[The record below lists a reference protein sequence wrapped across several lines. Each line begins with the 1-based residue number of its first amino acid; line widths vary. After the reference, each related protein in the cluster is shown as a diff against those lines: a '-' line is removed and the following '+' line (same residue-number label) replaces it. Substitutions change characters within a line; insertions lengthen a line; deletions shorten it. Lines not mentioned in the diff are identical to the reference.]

1 MTASAAS
8 ESVPTPADLARR
20 AEDSAPRLRSAW
32 VVAGDRIP
40 FAKSGGAY
48 AQASVQ
54 DMFTAVLDGLVART
68 GLAGQRLGAVAGGA
82 VLKQPKAFNMVRESV
97 LGSALDPRTP
107 GIDVQMACA
116 TGMETTCL
124 LYTSPSPRD

>member
-8 ESVPTPADLARR
+8 ESVPTPADLARG
-20 AEDSAPRLRSAW
+20 AETGETAPRLRSAW

-97 LGSALDPRTP
+97 PVS
-107 GIDVQMACA
+107 
-116 TGMETTCL
+116 
-124 LYTSPSPRD
+124 YTHLTLPTKA